1 MRTMMHEAPPVD
13 AEPETAP
20 ASAEPE
26 SAPVLADGVWWTFPA
41 LPVHARLARFWLEGW
56 LDAQCPGKQEQSYG
70 ALVAFSELV
79 TNSVLHGAGPIT
91 VHARLVY
98 GPQELQ
104 QNLHGCNQPRRLL
117 CEVTDRCVDLPMML
131 DAGPDDEHHR
141 GLSLVDALT
150 ASWWVRAAPGGGK
163 TTSFLV
169 ELDEG

>member
-1 MRTMMHEAPPVD
+1 MRTMMHEAPPAD
-13 AEPETAP
+13 AGPEQT
-20 ASAEPE
+20 
-26 SAPVLADGVWWTFPA
+26 SAPADGVWWTFPA
-41 LPVHARLARFWLEGW
+41 LPVHARLARIWLEGW
-56 LDAQCPGKQEQSYG
+56 LDAQCPGKEEQAYG

-98 GPQELQ
+98 GPR
-104 QNLHGCNQPRRLL
+104 QNAISQGTEARRLL
-117 CEVTDRCVDLPMML
+117 CEVTDRCVDLPLLL
-131 DAGPDDEHHR
+131 DSGPEDEHHR

>member
-13 AEPETAP
+13 AEPEPVPAP
-20 ASAEPE
+20 
-26 SAPVLADGVWWTFPA
+26 ADGVWWTFPA
-41 LPVHARLARFWLEGW
+41 LPVHARLARIWLEGW
-56 LDAQCPGKQEQSYG
+56 LDAQCPGKEEQAFG

-91 VHARLVY
+91 VHARLVD
-98 GPQELQ
+98 
-104 QNLHGCNQPRRLL
+104 RRLL
-117 CEVTDRCVDLPMML
+117 CEVTDRCVDLPMLL

-169 ELDEG
+169 ELDQG

>member
-13 AEPETAP
+13 VEAEAAAAP
-20 ASAEPE
+20 
-26 SAPVLADGVWWTFPA
+26 ADGVWWTFPA
-41 LPVHARLARFWLEGW
+41 LPV
-56 LDAQCPGKQEQSYG
+56 YG

-98 GPQELQ
+98 GPRELQ
-104 QNLHGCNQPRRLL
+104 YNLGTEPRRLL
-117 CEVTDRCVDLPMML
+117 CEVTDRCVDLPMLL
-131 DAGPDDEHHR
+131 DAGPEDEHHR

-150 ASWWVRAAPGGGK
+150 SSWWVRAAPGGGK

>member
-1 MRTMMHEAPPVD
+1 MRTMMDEAPPVD
-13 AEPETAP
+13 AEAEAAAAP
-20 ASAEPE
+20 
-26 SAPVLADGVWWTFPA
+26 ADGVWWTFPA
-41 LPVHARLARFWLEGW
+41 LPVHARLARIWLEGW
-56 LDAQCPGKQEQSYG
+56 LDAQCPGKEDRAYG

-98 GPQELQ
+98 GPRELHR
-104 QNLHGCNQPRRLL
+104 NPGTEPRRLL
-117 CEVTDRCVDLPMML
+117 CEVTDRCVDLPMLL
-131 DAGPDDEHHR
+131 DAGPEDEHHR

-150 ASWWVRAAPGGGK
+150 SSWWVRAAPGGGK

>member
-13 AEPETAP
+13 AEAEAEQPAAP
-20 ASAEPE
+20 
-26 SAPVLADGVWWTFPA
+26 ADGVWWTFPA
-41 LPVHARLARFWLEGW
+41 LPVHARLARLWLEGW
-56 LDAQCPGKQEQSYG
+56 LDAQCPGKEDQAFG

-98 GPQELQ
+98 GPCESHRA
-104 QNLHGCNQPRRLL
+104 LHGDEPRRLL
-117 CEVTDRCVDLPMML
+117 CEVTDRCLDLPMLL
-131 DAGPDDEHHR
+131 DAGPEDEHHR

-150 ASWWVRAAPGGGK
+150 AGWWVRAAPGGGK
-163 TTSFLV
+163 TTSFMV

>member
-13 AEPETAP
+13 TEADTAP
-20 ASAEPE
+20 AP
-26 SAPVLADGVWWTFPA
+26 ADGVWWTFPA
-41 LPVHARLARFWLEGW
+41 LPVHARLARIWLEGW
-56 LDAQCPGKQEQSYG
+56 LDAQCPGKEDQAFG

-98 GPQELQ
+98 GPRELQ
-104 QNLHGCNQPRRLL
+104 HGLGNEPRRLL
-117 CEVTDRCVDLPMML
+117 CEVTDRCVDLPLML
-131 DAGPDDEHHR
+131 DAGPEDEHHR

>member
-20 ASAEPE
+20 AAAEPE

-41 LPVHARLARFWLEGW
+41 LP
-56 LDAQCPGKQEQSYG
+56 
-70 ALVAFSELV
+70 
-79 TNSVLHGAGPIT
+79 

>member
-13 AEPETAP
+13 AEPDAAFAP
-20 ASAEPE
+20 
-26 SAPVLADGVWWTFPA
+26 ADGVWWTFPA
-41 LPVHARLARFWLEGW
+41 LPVHARLARIWLEGW
-56 LDAQCPGKQEQSYG
+56 LGAQCPGKEEQAFG

-91 VHARLVY
+91 VHAQLVD
-98 GPQELQ
+98 GSKGRGLRSAE
-104 QNLHGCNQPRRLL
+104 PRRLL
-117 CEVTDRCVDLPMML
+117 CEVTDRCVDLPMLL

-150 ASWWVRAAPGGGK
+150 ARWWVRAAPGGGK

>member
-13 AEPETAP
+13 VEP
-20 ASAEPE
+20 ASA
-26 SAPVLADGVWWTFPA
+26 SAPADGVWWTFPA
-41 LPVHARLARFWLEGW
+41 LPVHARLARIWLEGW
-56 LDAQCPGKQEQSYG
+56 LDAQCPGKEEQAFG

-91 VHARLVY
+91 VHARLVD
-98 GPQELQ
+98 
-104 QNLHGCNQPRRLL
+104 RRLL
-117 CEVTDRCVDLPMML
+117 CEVTDRCVDLPMLL

-150 ASWWVRAAPGGGK
+150 SSWWVRAAPGGGK

-169 ELDEG
+169 ELDQG

>member
-1 MRTMMHEAPPVD
+1 MRTMMHEAPPV
-13 AEPETAP
+13 E
-20 ASAEPE
+20 E
-26 SAPVLADGVWWTFPA
+26 SGAQVAAADGVWWTFPA
-41 LPVHARLARFWLEGW
+41 LPVHARLARIWLEGW
-56 LDAQCPGKQEQSYG
+56 LGAQCPGKEEQAYG

-98 GPQELQ
+98 GPQGADRAVLGTE
-104 QNLHGCNQPRRLL
+104 PRRLL
-117 CEVTDRCVDLPMML
+117 CEVTDRCVDLPMLL
-131 DAGPDDEHHR
+131 DAGPEDEHHR
-141 GLSLVDALT
+141 GLSLVEALT

>member
-13 AEPETAP
+13 AEPEAP
-20 ASAEPE
+20 AP
-26 SAPVLADGVWWTFPA
+26 ADGVWWTFPA
-41 LPVHARLARFWLEGW
+41 LPVHARLARIWLEGW
-56 LDAQCPGKQEQSYG
+56 LDAQCPGKEEQAYG

-91 VHARLVY
+91 VHARLVD
-98 GPQELQ
+98 
-104 QNLHGCNQPRRLL
+104 RRLL
-117 CEVTDRCVDLPMML
+117 CEVTDRCVDLPMLL
-131 DAGPDDEHHR
+131 DAGPEDEHHR

-169 ELDEG
+169 ELDQG

>member
-56 LDAQCPGKQEQSYG
+56 LDAQCPGKEEQSYG

-104 QNLHGCNQPRRLL
+104 QNLHGCDQPRRLL

-131 DAGPDDEHHR
+131 DSGPDDEHHR

>member
-1 MRTMMHEAPPVD
+1 MRTMMYEAPPVD
-13 AEPETAP
+13 AESETAP

-26 SAPVLADGVWWTFPA
+26 LAAVPADGVWWTFPA
-41 LPVHARLARFWLEGW
+41 LPVHARLARIWLEGW
-56 LDAQCPGKQEQSYG
+56 LDAQCPGKEERSFG

-104 QNLHGCNQPRRLL
+104 HSVHGNEPRRLL

-169 ELDEG
+169 ELDES